1 MTNQNTANAQ
11 KAQFAQSA
19 QAQNAQLAQSAVD
32 KTAPETAPQSAPI
45 HIIDDDRLFA
55 NCLARHLRTYET
67 RIFTNAIEAIAAL
80 NDETPPLIFLDILL
94 DGPDGFTYL
103 NELASYAETAKIPV
117 VIISSLNLPKNLPD
131 YGVVKILNKSTL
143 TPADLQSLAQKY
155 TTKALRK
162 NRSQNPKDHS
172 QNPQDH
178 SQNPQVATTEP
189 EAQNEQS

>member
-1 MTNQNTANAQ
+1 MTNQNHSKLNSVAVQ
-11 KAQFAQSA
+11 K
-19 QAQNAQLAQSAVD
+19 
-32 KTAPETAPQSAPI
+32 API

-55 NCLARHLRTYET
+55 SCLARHLRAYET

-117 VIISSLNLPKNLPD
+117 VIISSLNLPKNLSD

-143 TPADLQSLAQKY
+143 TPTDLQSLAQKY
-155 TTKALRK
+155 ATKALCK
-162 NRSQNPKDHS
+162 VAVAHENHKPKAAHKPQNPK
-172 QNPQDH
+172 NH
-178 SQNPQVATTEP
+178 SQNPQVATLEP
-189 EAQNEQS
+189 EARNEQP